1 MPMPSRNILLFV
13 LFLASLLPACKE
25 QPAMPA
31 ELQEINEMLEGK
43 PVNPYYPLRDYKQ
56 KAQEQ
61 PEAIR
66 MYYDFLTIKFENRHM
81 VYDRRSK

>member
-1 MPMPSRNILLFV
+1 MPSRNILLFV

-43 PVNPYYPLRDYKQ
+43 PGNPYYPLRDYKQ
-56 KAQEQ
+56 KAQEYGC
-61 PEAIR
+61 I
-66 MYYDFLTIKFENRHM
+66 MT
-81 VYDRRSK
+81 S

>member
-1 MPMPSRNILLFV
+1 MPMPSRNILLLI

-43 PVNPYYPLRDYKQ
+43 PGNYPLRDYKQ

-66 MYYDFLTIKFENRHM
+66 MYYDFLTIKFENQLM

>member
-1 MPMPSRNILLFV
+1 MSSRNILLLV

-31 ELQEINEMLEGK
+31 ELQEINEMLEKESG
-43 PVNPYYPLRDYKQ
+43 NPFYLLEDYQQ